1 MDSSKLACYINNT
14 NTIGKYILDNSDCSS
29 LSDTAI
35 TALSDTKVIIDF
47 LPTIIIS
54 VSVLIVITVAL
65 AVFIYY
71 RYCGASTEQRDSVC
85 LIILINPEDFTLL
98 ISSLRFKK

>member
-1 MDSSKLACYINNT
+1 MAMMRRQKEKVST
-14 NTIGKYILDNSDCSS
+14 V
-29 LSDTAI
+29 SDTAI
-35 TALSDTKVIIDF
+35 TALSDTKVIIDH

-71 RYCGASTEQRDSVC
+71 RYSGASTEQRDSVS
-85 LIILINPEDFTLL
+85 LIILINPLDFTFL
-98 ISSLRFKK
+98 IS